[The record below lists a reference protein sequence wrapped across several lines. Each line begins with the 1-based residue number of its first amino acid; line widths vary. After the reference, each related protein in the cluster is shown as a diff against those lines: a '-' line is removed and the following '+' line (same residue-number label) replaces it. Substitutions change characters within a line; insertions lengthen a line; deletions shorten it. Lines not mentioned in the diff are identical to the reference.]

1 MKTFTMPDAPTDAE
15 LLRDFSASR
24 DPEAFAGLVERHSG
38 MVLGAAARRIPD
50 RAEAEDVLQEV
61 FVLLAEKAASLKPD
75 HLGPWLHRVTVNV
88 CRNHARRARVRRD
101 ILLHVQAQKNGL
113 WAAEE
118 HAPDWESARPLLDE
132 AIDALPGGH
141 RRVIVMRFFERRRW
155 RDIGFALGKS
165 EDAARVLC
173 SRAVERLG
181 GMLRRK
187 GVVLPFAIL
196 TAGLGSLAGEAQ
208 AMPPTFAVVP
218 FSARI
223 LAQAKPQTVA
233 IGGGFG
239 TRWGAVAACFAAGA
253 GLPVLTGNPGPSSA
267 IPMPLPVPS
276 RALPRM
282 NGGPGAVAA
291 APVKSA
297 GPLSADDLISTL
309 RSLQP
314 WGNPVLIRVRVQR
327 AMAALSGD
335 DFRRVKDAWLSLPR
349 TRQWYEAG
357 EALFQRWGALDY
369 PAAVAAIKEHDLKP
383 FRGRIE
389 NTGYGFGHN
398 AQDGWMSADPAAFLI
413 YQAPED
419 EDVRSGD
426 MGIKAGKYHA
436 WSECLRL
443 ADPIRDA
450 AERED
455 FLWDAAQSRLPRDHT
470 AITAWAEERE
480 AESSAKHSLF
490 WGKWLEEWAW
500 KDPSAAYDHARGKW
514 PDAAQSPWPE
524 AITQYWAR
532 HDPEAAAP
540 ALAAWAGAAPEALR
554 ELLGDWATRS
564 PEECIPFVERMPVSP
579 ARDTLLSEMRAAV
592 DRKTVTEQEG
602 AE

>member
-15 LLRDFSASR
+15 LLRDFAASR

-113 WAAEE
+113 WAAED

-155 RDIGFALGKS
+155 RDIGLALGKS

-181 GMLRRK
+181 EMLRRK
-187 GVVLPFAIL
+187 GVVLPLTIL

-208 AMPPTFAVVP
+208 AMPPTFAALP
-218 FSARI
+218 FTTRI
-223 LAQAKPQTVA
+223 LAKAKPQTVA
-233 IGGGFG
+233 SGGFL

-253 GLPVLTGNPGPSSA
+253 GLPVLTGNPGSSA
-267 IPMPLPVPS
+267 AIQMPLPVPS

-282 NGGPGAVAA
+282 ATGPGPAA
-291 APVKSA
+291 SASVKSA
-297 GPLSADDLISTL
+297 GRLSADDLISTL

-314 WGNPVLIRVRVQR
+314 WGNPLLIRIRVQR

-335 DFRRVKDAWLSLPR
+335 DFSRVKDVWLSLPR

-369 PAAVAAIKEHDLKP
+369 PAAVAAIREHDLQT

-389 NTGYGFGHN
+389 HTGYGFGHN
-398 AQDGWMSADPAAFLI
+398 AQDGWMSADPGAFLT
-413 YQAPED
+413 YQAPAD

-426 MGIKAGKYHA
+426 MGNKAGQYHP
-436 WSECLRL
+436 WNECLL
-443 ADPIRDA
+443 LGESIPDA
-450 AERED
+450 AQRED
-455 FLWDAAQSRLPRDHT
+455 FLWDAAQSRLPRDHS
-470 AITAWAEERE
+470 AITAWAQERE
-480 AESSAKHSLF
+480 AESGAKHSQF
-490 WGKWLEEWAW
+490 WGKWLKEWAW
-500 KDPSAAYDHARGKW
+500 HDPSAAFDHARGKW

-524 AITQYWAR
+524 EITQYWAR
-532 HDPEAAAP
+532 QDPEAAAP
-540 ALAAWAGAAPEALR
+540 AVAEWAGAAPEGLR
-554 ELLGDWATRS
+554 QLLGDWPGRS

-592 DRKTVTEQEG
+592 ERKTVTEQEG

>member
-1 MKTFTMPDAPTDAE
+1 MKTFTMPDDPTDAE

-24 DPEAFAGLVERHSG
+24 NPEAFAGLVERHSR
-38 MVLGAAARRIPD
+38 MVLGTAARRIPD

-101 ILLHVQAQKNGL
+101 ILLQVQAQKNGL
-113 WAAEE
+113 WASEE

-155 RDIGFALGKS
+155 RDIGLALGKS

-181 GMLRRK
+181 ARLRHK
-187 GVVLPFAIL
+187 GVGLPFAIL

-208 AMPPTFAVVP
+208 AMPPTFAVMP
-218 FSARI
+218 FSTRI
-223 LAQAKPQTVA
+223 LSQAQPRTVGV
-233 IGGGFG
+233 GGGFV

-253 GLPVLTGNPGPSSA
+253 GLPILTGNPGTSSA
-267 IPMPLPVPS
+267 SPMPLPVPS

-282 NGGPGAVAA
+282 TGGPGAMIAA
-291 APVKSA
+291 SFKEA

-335 DFRRVKDAWLSLPR
+335 DFHRVKDAWLSLPR

-369 PAAVAAIKEHDLKP
+369 PGAVAAIKEHKLTT

-389 NTGYGFGHN
+389 NTGYGFGDN
-398 AQDGWMSADPAAFLI
+398 AQDGWMSADPAAFLT

-426 MGIKAGKYHA
+426 MGNKAGEYHP
-436 WSECLRL
+436 WSDCLRL
-443 ADPIRDA
+443 ADSIPDAEKREAFLWSA
-450 AERED
+450 AE
-455 FLWDAAQSRLPRDHT
+455 SRLPRDHT

-480 AESSAKHSLF
+480 AVSSANHSFF
-490 WGKWLEEWAW
+490 WEKWLKEWAW
-500 KDPSAAYDHARGKW
+500 KDPSAAFEYARGKW
-514 PDAAQSPWPE
+514 PDAARSPWPE
-524 AITQYWAR
+524 AITEYWAR
-532 HDPEAAAP
+532 HDPGNTASAV
-540 ALAAWAGAAPEALR
+540 AAWAGGEPDALR
-554 ELLGDWATRS
+554 QLLGDWATLS
-564 PEECIPFVERMPVSP
+564 PEECIPFVERMPVSQ
-579 ARDTLLSEMRAAV
+579 ARDTLLTEMRSALEW
-592 DRKTVTEQEG
+592 KIVTEKEG
-602 AE
+602 EE